1 MTDNKTKEYLMI
13 IKPIISAADAAGRIK
28 EGNSL
33 MVGGFMGCGSP
44 HTIILALKERGTKN
58 LTLICNDTA
67 IHDFKTGKITGVGH
81 LIQGRQFKKIIA
93 SHIGANQEAQRQ
105 MNAGETEVELV
116 PQGTLAEQVRAGGAG
131 LGGFLTPTGMGTEAA
146 VGKQVIVVAQK
157 PYLLELPF
165 KADVA
170 IIKAKKADKFG
181 NLVFNGTARNFNPL
195 MATAA
200 ALVIAEVEEIVETGE
215 IDPND
220 IHTPSIF
227 VDLLVKAVQ
236 LD

>member
-1 MTDNKTKEYLMI
+1 MTDHKTKEDLMI

-28 EGNSL
+28 EGDTL

-146 VGKQVIVVAQK
+146 VGKQIIVVAQK

>member
-1 MTDNKTKEYLMI
+1 
-13 IKPIISAADAAGRIK
+13 
-28 EGNSL
+28 
-33 MVGGFMGCGSP
+33 MVGGFLGCGSP

-146 VGKQVIVVAQK
+146 VGKQIIVVAQK

>member
-1 MTDNKTKEYLMI
+1 MI
-13 IKPIISAADAAGRIK
+13 VKPIISAADAAGRIK
-28 EGNSL
+28 EGASL
-33 MVGGFMGCGSP
+33 MVGGFLGCGSP
-44 HTIILALKERGTKN
+44 HTIILALKEKGTKN

-67 IHDFKTGKITGVGH
+67 VHDFKTGRITGVAH

-93 SHIGANQEAQRQ
+93 SHIGANQETQRQ

-131 LGGFLTPTGMGTEAA
+131 LGGFLTSTGVGTEVA
-146 VGKQVIVVAQK
+146 VGKQVIDVAHK
-157 PYLLELPF
+157 SYLLELPL

-170 IIKAKKADKFG
+170 IIKAKKADKSG

-227 VDLLVKAVQ
+227 VDFLVKAEQ
-236 LD
+236 LE

>member
-1 MTDNKTKEYLMI
+1 
-13 IKPIISAADAAGRIK
+13 
-28 EGNSL
+28 

>member
-1 MTDNKTKEYLMI
+1 
-13 IKPIISAADAAGRIK
+13 
-28 EGNSL
+28 
-33 MVGGFMGCGSP
+33 MVGGFLGCGSP